1 MKAKIK
7 FWLKIFFG
15 LPIYRVDVLVY
26 VLNKN
31 IKSKHPDNGLCWALG
46 SALNCIKDDM
56 SVREVFP
63 LFSPKTAE
71 QFEADI
77 STNSYLNYWW
87 PPEDWKG
94 PRKDYLLWLIDQ
106 YKDDKENIRKFQ
118 VSKHI

>member
-31 IKSKHPDNGLCWALG
+31 IKSNHPDNGLCQALC

-56 SVREVFP
+56 SVQEIFP
-63 LFSPKTAE
+63 LFSPRTAE
-71 QFEADI
+71 QFGACI
-77 STNSYLNYWW
+77 PMNSYSFYWW
-87 PPEDWKG
+87 PQKDWKG

-106 YKDDKENIRKFQ
+106 YKDDKENIRKF
-118 VSKHI
+118 